1 MTGKPRGRTPRG
13 LALIFLAYLNCW
25 SGALA
30 GDVRN
35 GALPPLPLVLKDYE
49 AFVQKLAA
57 EANGNEAAMA
67 TKLRTLGFSC
77 TSVSKSVAFSC
88 VRFGCRRGGL
98 LMRGSLLQW
107 TVDRFNLVS
116 GKTEFSGAAVDYSW
130 AARCYPE
137 KEIEEAQ
144 KRFLSRH
151 RPTR

>member
-1 MTGKPRGRTPRG
+1 MTNKSRLRTSG
-13 LALIFLAYLNCW
+13 GVTFVLLAFLG
-25 SGALA
+25 STSSALA
-30 GDVRN
+30 EDVRN
-35 GALPPLPLVLKDYE
+35 NALAPLPLVLKDYE
-49 AFVQKLAA
+49 AFVQKLAV

-77 TSVSKSVAFSC
+77 TPVSKSIAFSC

-144 KRFLSRH
+144 KSFLSRH
-151 RPTR
+151 RPIQ